1 MCRFLFLCPWLM
13 GKLASVRVKDAI
25 KAFER
30 AGFAVISQKGSH
42 IKMRRLRDG
51 KTEMIIVPNHKV
63 LKEGTL
69 RKGILRAIGMSE
81 EEFVHLL

>member
-1 MCRFLFLCPWLM
+1 M
-13 GKLASVRVKDAI
+13 GKLAGIRAKDAI

-30 AGFAVISQKGSH
+30 AGFSKISQKGSH
-42 IKMRRLRDG
+42 IKMRRLREG
-51 KTEMIIVPNHKV
+51 KTEMIIVPSHKV